1 MKRPGPLLALCTP
14 AHPALAPP
22 ILACLLLAL
31 AAASPVPAAGQAPA
45 PEPEPPA
52 GEAGDT
58 DGEEAREPLVALSGI
73 EVEPSSPGPETL
85 CRLTVRVTNRG
96 EEVASALAFHVKVAG
111 QELPV
116 YEKQVFLKAVP
127 PGETVALALY
137 NFWSGET
144 GRPAPADGKL
154 PVEVTLREARWME
167 VTEEEGTEV
176 WSPLGPVE
184 HLPSTVSTELT
195 MAKGGE

>member
-1 MKRPGPLLALCTP
+1 MTRSGPLLALRT
-14 AHPALAPP
+14 AVHPALTLP
-22 ILACLLLAL
+22 ILACLLWAL
-31 AAASPVPAAGQAPA
+31 AAAPPAPAAGQA

-52 GEAGDT
+52 GDTDDAGD
-58 DGEEAREPLVALSGI
+58 EEAREPLVTLAGI

-96 EEVASALAFHVKVAG
+96 EEVASALVFSVKVAG
-111 QELPV
+111 QGLPV

-127 PGETVALALY
+127 AGETVELALY

-144 GRPAPADGKL
+144 GRPAPADGEL

-167 VTEEEGTEV
+167 VTEEEDTEV

-184 HLPSTVSTELT
+184 HLPSTASTVLA
-195 MAKGGE
+195 MADGGG

>member
-1 MKRPGPLLALCTP
+1 MRRADPRHPLPVRAPMHGRFLSLVLLAL
-14 AHPALAPP
+14 
-22 ILACLLLAL
+22 L
-31 AAASPVPAAGQAPA
+31 AAALPGPVSAQ

-52 GEAGDT
+52 GEAGRA
-58 DGEEAREPLVALSGI
+58 GEEETPDPLLTLTGI

-85 CRLTVRVTNRG
+85 CRLTVQVTNRG
-96 EEVASALAFHVKVAG
+96 DEVASALVFTVEVAG

-127 PGETVALALY
+127 PGETVELALY

-144 GRPAPADGKL
+144 NRPAPANGEL

-167 VTEEEGTEV
+167 VGEEDGTEV
-176 WSPLGPVE
+176 WSLTQPVE
-184 HLPSTVSTELT
+184 HLPSTVSTVLE
-195 MAKGGE
+195 MAKADA

>member
-1 MKRPGPLLALCTP
+1 MKRPRPLLALRTP
-14 AHPALAPP
+14 VHPALAPP
-22 ILACLLLAL
+22 ILACLLMAL
-31 AAASPVPAAGQAPA
+31 AVSPPVPAAGQAP
-45 PEPEPPA
+45 EPEGEA
-52 GEAGDT
+52 GEA

-73 EVEPSSPGPETL
+73 EVEPSSAGPETL
-85 CRLTVRVTNRG
+85 CRLTVQVTNRG
-96 EEVASALAFHVKVAG
+96 DEVASALAFHVKVAG

-176 WSPLGPVE
+176 WSPLETVE
-184 HLPSTVSTELT
+184 RLPSTVSTVLA
-195 MAKGGE
+195 MAEGGG